1 MKPRIAYDV
10 SFCADLHSDQ
20 KHVTGIGRVIENV
33 ADILRDSAEFDLRLI
48 GCHGG
53 DERPA
58 LTDARTHAYW
68 EDRWAPRPPLMAGT
82 VSRFGLRSLYAQS
95 LAGVNRPD
103 APRGF
108 TSKLFNTLSRLD
120 AAPRR
125 LDGKIDLFHSPF
137 RPLPEPGQFRGPMVL
152 TVHDLFPLAEPAGSY
167 NRRMLEKTLALADPA
182 RTWVLS
188 VSEYTRRELVKV
200 SAIPAERVIV
210 MPLAA
215 EALFRPTGDGD
226 ARKAF
231 LHQHGIPEAPYFLSV
246 ANPQPRKNIPLLI
259 RCFQEF
265 ARGEKEHQLVLV
277 GSRKLG
283 WNHTEIDREIEKAPD
298 LRPRIHFTGAVSDEE
313 LAVAYSNCTAFLFPS
328 LAEGFGLPPLE
339 AMQCGAP
346 VVSSDTTSLPEVTD
360 DAAILVPPDDERG
373 LVQAMQALVSRR
385 ELREE
390 LREKGLARARAFSWE
405 KTARI
410 VAETYREALA
420 SKGS

>member
-20 KHVTGIGRVIENV
+20 KHVTGIGRVVENI
-33 ADILRDSAEFDLRLI
+33 ADILKYSDDFELCMI

-58 LTDARTHAYW
+58 LTDARTYAYW
-68 EDRWAPRPPLMAGT
+68 KDRWAPRPPVMAGT

-103 APRGF
+103 APRSF

-120 AAPRR
+120 AAPRP
-125 LDGKIDLFHSPF
+125 LDGKIALFHSPF
-137 RPLPEPGQFRGPMVL
+137 RPLPEHGQFRGPMVL
-152 TVHDLFPLAEPAGSY
+152 TVHDLFPLEEPAGSY
-167 NRRMLEKTLALADPA
+167 NRRMLEQTLALADPA

-188 VSEYTRRELVKV
+188 VSEYTRRELIKV

-215 EALFRPTGDGD
+215 ESLFRPTGDGD

-231 LHQHGIPEAPYFLSV
+231 LRRHGIPDAPYFLSV
-246 ANPQPRKNIPLLI
+246 ANPQPRKNIPHLI

-265 ARGEKEHQLVLV
+265 AKTEKEHQLVLV

-283 WNHTEIDREIEKAPD
+283 WNHSEIDREIEKAPE
-298 LRPRIHFTGAVSDEE
+298 LRQRIHFTGAASDEE

-328 LAEGFGLPPLE
+328 QEEGFGLPPLE

-346 VVSSDTTSLPEVTD
+346 VVSSNTTSLPEVTGN
-360 DAAILVPPDDERG
+360 AAILVPPDDECG
-373 LVQAMQALVSRR
+373 LVQAMQSLVSRR
-385 ELREE
+385 ELRED
-390 LREKGLARARAFSWE
+390 LREKSLARARGFSWE
-405 KTARI
+405 KTAQI
-410 VAETYREALA
+410 VTDTYRQALA
-420 SKGS
+420 SKRS

>member
-10 SFCADLHSDQ
+10 SFCADLHSDRR
-20 KHVTGIGRVIENV
+20 HVTGIGRVIENV
-33 ADILRDSAEFDLRLI
+33 AEILRDSAEFDLCMI

-68 EDRWAPRPPLMAGT
+68 KNRWAPRPPVMAGT
-82 VSRFGLRSLYAQS
+82 VSRFGLRGLYAPS

-103 APRGF
+103 APRSF
-108 TSKLFNTLSRLD
+108 ASKLFNTLSRLD
-120 AAPRR
+120 AAPRP

-152 TVHDLFPLAEPAGSY
+152 TMHDLFPLAEPAGSY
-167 NRRMLEKTLALADPA
+167 NRRMLEQTLARVDPA
-182 RTWVLS
+182 RTWVLT
-188 VSEYTRRELVKV
+188 VSEYTRRELGRTLP
-200 SAIPAERVIV
+200 IPEDRIAV

-215 EALFRPTGDGD
+215 EALFRPAGDD
-226 ARKAF
+226 AARKAF
-231 LHQHGIPEAPYFLSV
+231 LHQHGIPDAPYFLSV

-265 ARGEKEHQLVLV
+265 ARGENAHQLLLV

-283 WNHTEIDREIEKAPD
+283 WNHTEIDREIEKTPE
-298 LRPRIHFTGAVSDEE
+298 LRGRIHFTGAVSDEE
-313 LAVAYSNCTAFLFPS
+313 LAVAYSHCTAFLFPS

-346 VVSSDTTSLPEVTD
+346 VVSANTASLPEVTG
-360 DAAILVPPDDERG
+360 DAAILIAPDDERG
-373 LVQAMQALVSRR
+373 LVQAMQALVANR
-385 ELREE
+385 ELRES
-390 LREKGLARARAFSWE
+390 LRAKGLARAALFSWE

-410 VAETYREALA
+410 VADTYRRALA
-420 SKGS
+420 TKTP